1 MGEGGTVASPS
12 LLGIR
17 FQESHRGKTS
27 FLLFWGKY
35 IKQYVFCCVLVSEHL
50 KLKAAYVEETSSH
63 FSSIAGYSC
72 ALC

>member
-1 MGEGGTVASPS
+1 MASLS

-35 IKQYVFCCVLVSEHL
+35 IKQDVVCWVLVSKHP
-50 KLKAAYVEETSSH
+50 KLKAAYVQETSDHSP
-63 FSSIAGYSC
+63 SIAGYSH